1 MTKWFTIIFQALAGV
16 VQLGNYALDIVPEK
30 YKWIVVLVVGVA
42 QVFQAQKAHFTN
54 PDGTPA
60 TQPFVPKP

>member
-1 MTKWFTIIFQALAGV
+1 MTRIFTIIFQVLAGA

-30 YKWIVVLVVGVA
+30 YKWIVMLVVGVA
-42 QVFQAQKAHFTN
+42 QVFQAHKAHFTN

-60 TQPFVPKP
+60 AQPFVPKV